1 MTLVA
6 VNEKILEK
14 VRKVLKKAQNNPSA
28 EEAEACMLLAQ
39 RLMAENSLSIHEVDI
54 PSIGDIEKEVTDITI
69 MNKGRLMWWVK
80 DLVRLI
86 ADNFRCKFY
95 VRRSLY
101 GNAQIRLLGLKED
114 VDIANE
120 LITYAL
126 KSMKFY
132 SNQYVKDHKNSSFT
146 VNQVRNSWYNGFLL
160 GLKAKFQQQVK
171 NNNWGLVLVRD
182 QVVENAIEQLGLKTK
197 KSYSSIQ
204 AGDGAAYRSG
214 YHHGNTFERRAGAL
228 R

>member
-1 MTLVA
+1 MA
-6 VNEKILEK
+6 VNEKILDK
-14 VRKVLKKAQNNPSA
+14 VRKVLKKAQNNPSV

-39 RLMAENSLSIHEVDI
+39 RLMAENSLSIHDVDI
-54 PSIGDIEKEVTDITI
+54 SGVGGVDKEVADISI

-86 ADNFRCKFY
+86 AENFRCKFY

-101 GNAQIRLLGLKED
+101 GDAQIRLLGLKED

-126 KSMKFY
+126 KSIKFY
-132 SNQYVKDHKNSSFT
+132 SNQYVKDHKDSNFT
-146 VNQVRNSWYNGFLL
+146 VNQIRNSWYNGFLE
-160 GLKAKFQQQVK
+160 GLKAKFKQQVK
-171 NNNWGLVLVRD
+171 DNNWGLVLVRD
-182 QVVENAIEQLGLKTK
+182 QVVEDAIEQLGLKTK
-197 KSYSSIQ
+197 KSCSSIQ

-214 YHHGNTFERRAGAL
+214 YQHGNTFERRAGAL